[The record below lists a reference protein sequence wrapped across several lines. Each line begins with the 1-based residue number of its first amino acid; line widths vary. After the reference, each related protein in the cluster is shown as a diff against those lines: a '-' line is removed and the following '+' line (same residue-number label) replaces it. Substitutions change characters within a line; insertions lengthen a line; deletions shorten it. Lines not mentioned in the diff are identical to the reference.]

1 MAEKS
6 VAAKAHVK
14 PGAKIAVV
22 NRVPGIVESLGLPE
36 GVTFVEPAEAD
47 LVLVFVSTQAELEE
61 HMPPVAEGLG
71 SATLWVFYP
80 KGSKAAGHDVSRDT
94 IWALAESL
102 GMKPVGLVSVDE
114 VWSMFRLRRAG

>member
-6 VAAKAHVK
+6 VAEKAHVK

-36 GVTFVEPAEAD
+36 GVTFVDVAEAD
-47 LVLVFVSTQAELEE
+47 LVFVFVSTRAELERL
-61 HMPPVAEGLG
+61 MPPVAESLG
-71 SATLWVFYP
+71 AATLWVFYP

-94 IWALAESL
+94 IWTLAESL
-102 GMKPVGLVSVDE
+102 GLKPVGMVSVDE

>member
-6 VAAKAHVK
+6 VAEKAHVK

-22 NRVPGIVESLGLPE
+22 NRVPGIVDSLGLPE
-36 GVTFVEPAEAD
+36 GVTFVDPAEAD
-47 LVLVFVSTQAELEE
+47 LVFVFVRSQAELEQ
-61 HMPPVAEGLG
+61 HMPPVAEALG

-102 GMKPVGLVSVDE
+102 GLKPVGLVSVDE